1 MNLSLYIAKR
11 YLFSKKSHQVINIIS
26 GVAIAGIA
34 LATAA
39 MVCALSVF
47 NGFQGVVAE
56 QFTAFDPDIKIT
68 TSNGKVITTDTPE
81 ILQVAA
87 MPQLEV
93 VSYGIEDKAMVEFGN
108 KQAMVTIKG
117 VDDAFTSLTDIHKI
131 LYGPGAFILK
141 DRGNDYAI
149 LGGEL
154 AHKLGCGASFSTPL
168 KVYAPNRKGAINL
181 TIPARNFKKSELYSS
196 GKVFVLNQPE
206 YDGEY
211 IITSDSFARNIFR
224 RTANEATS
232 MEIKVKAGEDALK
245 VKNAIAE
252 VLGGGYVVQDR
263 YEQQESIYK
272 VMQIEKLI
280 SYIFL
285 TFILAVAC
293 FNIIGSLAMLI
304 IEKRDNMNTLR
315 SMGAENKTIAN
326 IFVFEGGI
334 ISAIGAVIGVAL
346 GVLLC
351 LAQQE
356 FGLISMGSSEGFVV
370 DSYPMEI
377 VWSDVAMIFVTVIIV
392 GFITVWLP
400 VKALTKRYI

>member
-39 MVCALSVF
+39 MVCTLSVF
-47 NGFQGVVAE
+47 NGFQGVIEE

-68 TSNGKVITTDTPE
+68 ASSGKVITTDAPE
-81 ILQVAA
+81 LLQVAA
-87 MPQLEV
+87 MPQMEV
-93 VSYGIEDKAMVEFGN
+93 VSFGIEDKAMVEYGN

-117 VDDAFTSLTDIHKI
+117 VDDSFTSLTDIHKI
-131 LYGPGAFILK
+131 LKGPGMFILN
-141 DRGNDYAI
+141 DGMNDYAVP
-149 LGGEL
+149 GGEL
-154 AHKLGCGASFSTPL
+154 AQKMGCGTFFNTPL
-168 KVYAPNRKGAINL
+168 KIYAPNRKGAINL
-181 TIPARNFKKSELYSS
+181 TVPARNFKKGELYSS
-196 GKVFVLNQPE
+196 GLVFILNQPE
-206 YDGEY
+206 YDEGY
-211 IITSDSFARNIFR
+211 VITSDSFARSIFR
-224 RTANEATS
+224 REANEATS
-232 MEIKVKAGEDALK
+232 MEIKVKAGE
-245 VKNAIAE
+245 NTAE
-252 VLGGGYVVQDR
+252 VKDAIESILGDSYVVQDR

-315 SMGAENKTIAN
+315 SMGAENNTIAN
-326 IFVFEGGI
+326 IFVFEGVI
-334 ISAIGAVIGVAL
+334 ISAIGAVIGVTL
-346 GVLLC
+346 GILLC

-356 FGLISMGSSEGFVV
+356 FGLISMGASDGFIV

-377 VWSDVAMIFVTVIIV
+377 VWSDVAMIFATVIIV